1 MSISRKVRGPALG
14 LAWACAL
21 LSGCGEEPDENA
33 LSDEGPAAPE
43 ENGRVFFSPRKGEV
57 WKYKVQKE
65 IPIELQL
72 SDDDADPPPER
83 TESGHLITF
92 ERVRTCTGRKH
103 ILGAEKMLTTMQI
116 SENGELR
123 GEELYGL
130 GGEGVISR
138 GWIPAG
144 TPVSE
149 AKLLTPGVA
158 LATPNMRPGQ
168 IWERMGREPGRS
180 FLFRVIEQCQVTVPA
195 GTFDTFRIQI
205 ISEQD
210 TSALKRTIWFAEKV
224 GIVKEEVI
232 YYGELR
238 VRVRE
243 RSELV
248 HWIVPSNGLPV
259 EATVVVRTKEG
270 DGPLEDHKLPKDESR
285 IESGSVPDSD
295 SESAP
300 EPDPENA
307 DDEKPTEGDSPEDL
321 EPPSEKE
328 D

>member
-1 MSISRKVRGPALG
+1 MSISRNVRGPALG

-21 LSGCGEEPDENA
+21 LSGCGGEAHENA
-33 LSDEGPAAPE
+33 LSDDDPVAPE
-43 ENGRVFFSPRKGEV
+43 ENGSVFFSPRKGEV

-65 IPIELQL
+65 IPIELEL
-72 SDDDADPPPER
+72 SEDDAAPPPER

-103 ILGAEKMLTTMQI
+103 ILPAEKILTTIQI

-123 GEELYGL
+123 GEELYDL

-144 TPVSE
+144 TPASE
-149 AKLLTPGVA
+149 AKLLTPGVT

-168 IWERMGREPGRS
+168 IWESMGREPGRS

-195 GTFDTFRIQI
+195 GTFDTSRIQI

-210 TSALKRTIWFAEKV
+210 TSALKRTVWFAEKV
-224 GIVKEEVI
+224 GIVKEEVT

-248 HWIVPSNGLPV
+248 HWVVPSNDRPV
-259 EATVVVRTKEG
+259 EPSVVVRIQEGHEG
-270 DGPLEDHKLPKDESR
+270 DAPLEDHKLPEDESGN
-285 IESGSVPDSD
+285 EPGPAPDSD
-295 SESAP
+295 SES

-307 DDEKPTEGDSPEDL
+307 SDEKPTEDED
-321 EPPSEKE
+321 
-328 D
+328 